1 MAYPALILHRNVFSF
16 NGKKQQHFFQ
26 EPFHPCEQAMVGLVE
41 FSSMEQVQTMTVGC
55 WEVGCKVT
63 LCRSFPAYAP
73 LLCVWSVTCTGRI
86 KACRLNSNIRVGFL
100 QNYGI
105 FLLEKKQIDVS
116 GWKALAHCH
125 YKTCGPNQVAFRFF
139 SIVGNK
145 ETSLCLNLLHRF

>member
-41 FSSMEQVQTMTVGC
+41 FSSMEQVQTMTAGC
-55 WEVGCKVT
+55 WEVGCKMT
-63 LCRSFPAYAP
+63 LCRCRSFP

-86 KACRLNSNIRVGFL
+86 KACWLNSNIRVGFQ

-105 FLLEKKQIDVS
+105 LLLEKNKLMYQGGRHWRTAITRHADQTRLLFV
-116 GWKALAHCH
+116 
-125 YKTCGPNQVAFRFF
+125 FF
-139 SIVGNK
+139 SV
-145 ETSLCLNLLHRF
+145 

>member
-55 WEVGCKVT
+55 WEAGCKMT
-63 LCRSFPAYAP
+63 LCRCRSFP

-86 KACRLNSNIRVGFL
+86 KACWLNPNIRVGFL

-105 FLLEKKQIDVS
+105 LFTEIKNNRVEGTGALPLQDMRTKPGCFSFL
-116 GWKALAHCH
+116 
-125 YKTCGPNQVAFRFF
+125 
-139 SIVGNK
+139 SI
-145 ETSLCLNLLHRF
+145 